1 MKVQFAMKWL
11 AWIVVPGAWSP
22 RVPLTAY
29 TSNAADDGMKYRRP
43 FKGAPSVRH
52 QLASTLPFRRCVRL
66 HGPPPQVIG
75 RLIPL
80 EIIRLRATCLQ
91 VEQFE
96 PALALIELLD
106 NN

>member
-1 MKVQFAMKWL
+1 MSSPGWNWL
-11 AWIVVPGAWSP
+11 IPAKPQ
-22 RVPLTAY
+22 
-29 TSNAADDGMKYRRP
+29 M
-43 FKGAPSVRH
+43 
-52 QLASTLPFRRCVRL
+52 ST
-66 HGPPPQVIG
+66 QVIG